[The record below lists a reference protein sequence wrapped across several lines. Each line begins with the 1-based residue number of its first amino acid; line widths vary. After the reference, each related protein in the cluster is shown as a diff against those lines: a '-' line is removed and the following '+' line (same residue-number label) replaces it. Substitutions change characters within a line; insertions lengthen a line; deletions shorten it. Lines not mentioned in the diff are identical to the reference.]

1 MVTGMKLILI
11 AVVLVLAALPCAV
24 TAADAAPPEELVGLW
39 KAKRRFG
46 PDARGLLVIQRTGS
60 TYSAEMVGRIVPV
73 RSEKG
78 ELSFDLPNG
87 EGAFRGRLLDD
98 GAIAGHW
105 FPPH

>member
-1 MVTGMKLILI
+1 MMIKTRSLWIALILI
-11 AVVLVLAALPCAV
+11 V
-24 TAADAAPPEELVGLW
+24 TAIPSAASDDLEGLW

-46 PDARGLLVIQRTGS
+46 PDARGLLVIQRTGA

-87 EGAFRGRLLDD
+87 EGTFRGRLQAD
-98 GAIAGHW
+98 GGIAGHW
-105 FPPH
+105 FPPNSM